1 MQSRVREEAR
11 TDLACDQ
18 HKLSDAVTGNH
29 RRQLSAEVFGPEA
42 KRENSERMKDVSRSC
57 GILA

>member
-29 RRQLSAEVFGPEA
+29 RRQLSAEVFGRSQE
-42 KRENSERMKDVSRSC
+42 RE
-57 GILA
+57 